1 MALYVL
7 NVISVMISLLFAV
20 SVTFHYDV
28 KGRGCMT
35 VSTVLILSRF
45 SWKSVWPITNS
56 LKIYTG
62 YLHLCHKYDFYH
74 TMSHLGVH

>member
-1 MALYVL
+1 ML

-20 SVTFHYDV
+20 SVTVHYDV

-56 LKIYTG
+56 LKKYTR
-62 YLHLCHKYDFYH
+62 YLHLCHEYDLYYM
-74 TMSHLGVH
+74 MSHLGVH